1 MCGTKKKGTNE
12 LIYKTE
18 IELKMQKTNTVTW
31 GKVERD
37 KWEIGIDIYILLLPV
52 QLPSRVR
59 LLVTPCTAAHQASLS
74 LTISQSLLKF
84 LSIASVMS
92 SSHLILWRPLLLPSS
107 IFPSIRNY
115 SNESAIHIRWPKYWS
130 FSMSPSNEYS
140 GLISFNIDWFDL
152 LAVQRTLRSL
162 FQHHGSKASI
172 L

>member
-59 LLVTPCTAAHQASLS
+59 LLVTPCTAAHQASLT
-74 LTISQSLLKF
+74 LTISQSLPKF
-84 LSIASVMS
+84 TSIASVMPF
-92 SSHLILWRPLLLPSS
+92 SHLIL
-107 IFPSIRNY
+107 
-115 SNESAIHIRWPKYWS
+115 
-130 FSMSPSNEYS
+130 
-140 GLISFNIDWFDL
+140 
-152 LAVQRTLRSL
+152 
-162 FQHHGSKASI
+162 
-172 L
+172 

>member
-1 MCGTKKKGTNE
+1 MNTVSQRRTNTTVLFMCGTKKKGTNE

-74 LTISQSLLKF
+74 LTNSQSLLKF

-92 SSHLILWRPLLLPSS
+92 SSHLIL
-107 IFPSIRNY
+107 
-115 SNESAIHIRWPKYWS
+115 
-130 FSMSPSNEYS
+130 
-140 GLISFNIDWFDL
+140 
-152 LAVQRTLRSL
+152 
-162 FQHHGSKASI
+162 
-172 L
+172 

>member
-74 LTISQSLLKF
+74 LTISRSLAKF
-84 LSIASVMS
+84 VSN
-92 SSHLILWRPLLLPSS
+92 PSS
-107 IFPSIRNY
+107 CIHESSDAIQPSHPLMP
-115 SNESAIHIRWPKYWS
+115 S
-130 FSMSPSNEYS
+130 SPALNLSQHQE
-140 GLISFNIDWFDL
+140 
-152 LAVQRTLRSL
+152 L
-162 FQHHGSKASI
+162 FQ
-172 L
+172 

>member
-1 MCGTKKKGTNE
+1 MNTVSQRRTNTTVLFMCGTQKKGTNE

-52 QLPSRVR
+52 QLPSRVQ

-74 LTISQSLLKF
+74 LTISQSLFKF

-92 SSHLILWRPLLLPSS
+92 SNHLIL
-107 IFPSIRNY
+107 
-115 SNESAIHIRWPKYWS
+115 
-130 FSMSPSNEYS
+130 
-140 GLISFNIDWFDL
+140 
-152 LAVQRTLRSL
+152 
-162 FQHHGSKASI
+162 
-172 L
+172 